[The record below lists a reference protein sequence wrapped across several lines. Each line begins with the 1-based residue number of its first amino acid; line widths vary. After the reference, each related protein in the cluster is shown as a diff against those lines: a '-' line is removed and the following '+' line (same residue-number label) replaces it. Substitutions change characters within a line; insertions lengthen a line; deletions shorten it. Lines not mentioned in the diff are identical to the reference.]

1 MPGPLGDLRVVDFS
15 RDVAGQYTGKL
26 FAGFGAHV
34 TLVEPT
40 GGTPTRAIGPFKTL
54 AGGGRWSLLFEHLN
68 AAKESFVSTDDAD
81 SKAELADLVATADVV
96 IRDVESPEVP
106 DIDAAAVDC
115 VMRDFPDQGAYAHW
129 RGGEMIQ
136 YALSGTMYATG
147 DTDAHPLYGVGH
159 RAAYAAGTT
168 AFVSTMTALVER
180 DHSGIGQTTTTST
193 FEALAAMG
201 ENLVSLY
208 SYSKDQPRR
217 HPAEYLAM
225 IRCVDGWLMLYALT
239 WWHWLCE
246 VFEIP
251 ELAEDKRFEDLYAR
265 LTNWDAAV
273 EVLSA
278 AAAKLPVDEVVMRCH
293 ARKIIAERATDVA
306 ALVESEPWRTR
317 HMTVEVA
324 GADPTGSNASPVS
337 HTLGPLFRVDGDGWT
352 RRPAPA
358 LGSRHPVDADA
369 SRAVTAASSSAGE
382 APTGLPLAG
391 LRVIDMTS
399 AWSGPFATRALSFL
413 GAEVVKIEPPTHIDP
428 WRGNFLPPV
437 APVFPDW
444 AAGENRWNRCVWF
457 NTQAHDKAS
466 LSLDITG
473 PGGGE
478 VFIDLVAQADVL
490 IANFTSGVMDRL
502 GFGYD
507 VLSADYPDL
516 VMVEMPAFGA
526 DTTSAG
532 HLAMGSTM
540 EAATG
545 MTSLIGY
552 GDGRPHPTGS
562 IIVDPIGGLHG
573 AAAVLIGLHQRAVTG
588 RGCHVEVA
596 QTEAATHWIG
606 EYVLAQLEGEP
617 AEPPEGNA
625 VAEAEPHDAFRCVGI
640 DQWVAI
646 SVPDETAWRGLC
658 ATIGNPALADD
669 ERFATRGARRDNRAE
684 LAETIGAWTGLLT
697 KLDAAARLQ
706 AHGVPAAPVNTG
718 SDVFFDPTL
727 RENHFMVDL
736 DHPDVGAATYPGLA
750 YRLSR
755 TPGAIRRRAPRLGED
770 NRRILCE
777 LLGYGEARIEG
788 LYETKTLWDEPY
800 NKEWST

>member
-15 RDVAGQYTGKL
+15 RDVAGQYMGKL
-26 FAGFGAHV
+26 FAGFGAAV
-34 TLVEPT
+34 TLIEPR

-54 AGGGRWSLLFEHLN
+54 DGGARWSLLFDHLN
-68 AAKESFVSTDDAD
+68 AAKESFEATDDAD
-81 SKAELADLVATADVV
+81 SSAELAALVAAADVV
-96 IRDVESPEVP
+96 IRDAESPEVP
-106 DIDAAAVDC
+106 DLGATTVEC
-115 VMRDFPDQGAYAHW
+115 VVRDFPEQGAYAHW

-147 DTDAHPLYGVGH
+147 DTDAHPLYGFGH
-159 RAAYAAGTT
+159 RAAYATGTT
-168 AFVSTMTALVER
+168 AFVSTMAALVER
-180 DHSGIGQTTTTST
+180 DRSGFGQTTTTST
-193 FEALAAMG
+193 FEAVAAMS

-225 IRCVDGWLMLYALT
+225 IRCADGWLMLYALT

-251 ELAEDKRFEDLYAR
+251 EVAEDKRFEDLSAR

-273 EVLSA
+273 EVLSK
-278 AAAKLPVDEVVMRCH
+278 AAAKLPVDEVVTRCH
-293 ARKIIAERATDVA
+293 ERKIIAERATDVA

-317 HMTVEVA
+317 HMTVELA
-324 GADPTGSNASPVS
+324 GSDPTGTNASPVG
-337 HTLGPLFRVDGDGWT
+337 HTLGPLFRVDGNGWA
-352 RRPAPA
+352 RRPAPV
-358 LGSRHPVDADA
+358 LGARRPLDPDTPG
-369 SRAVTAASSSAGE
+369 TATTVPTPSGD
-382 APTGLPLAG
+382 APTGRPLAG

-413 GAEVVKIEPPTHIDP
+413 GAEVIKIEPPTHIDP
-428 WRGNFLPPV
+428 WRGNFLPPF

-444 AAGENRWNRCVWF
+444 IAGEHRWNRCVWF

-478 VFIDLVAQADVL
+478 VFNDLIDRADVL
-490 IANFTSGVMDRL
+490 IANFTSGVLDRL

-516 VMVEMPAFGA
+516 IMVEMPAFGA
-526 DTTSAG
+526 GTTSAG

-540 EAATG
+540 EAAAG
-545 MTSLIGY
+545 MTSLIDY

-573 AAAVLIGLHQRAVTG
+573 AAAVLIGLHQRAVTHK
-588 RGCHVEVA
+588 GCHVEVA
-596 QTEAATHWIG
+596 QTEAASHWIG

-617 AEPPEGNA
+617 APPPEGNA
-625 VAEAEPHDAFRCVGI
+625 VPDAEPHDAYPCVGV

-658 ATIGNPALADD
+658 ATLGNPTLADD
-669 ERFATRGARRDNRAE
+669 ERFATPATRRANRAE
-684 LAETIGAWTGLLT
+684 LAETIGAWSGLLT

-718 SDVFFDPTL
+718 MDVYFDPTL
-727 RENHFMVDL
+727 RENRFMVDL
-736 DHPDVGAATYPGLA
+736 DHPDVGRATYPGLA
-750 YRLSR
+750 YHLGR

-770 NRRILCE
+770 NRRVLCG

-788 LYETKTLWDEPY
+788 LYETRTLWDEPY
-800 NKEWST
+800 NKEWSS